1 MIIKSSKHN
10 NRSIAVKKIENKL
23 IVNEEIKPV
32 VEEEVKKPSRA
43 SKKKKTTP
51 VIEELPVVEEKI
63 EESEIEDLKPWFE
76 EDIDD

>member
-1 MIIKSSKHN
+1 MIIKSSKHDSH
-10 NRSIAVKKIENKL
+10 SIAVKKIESKL
-23 IVNEEIKPV
+23 IVNEEIKSV
-32 VEEEVKKPSRA
+32 VEEDVKKPSRA

>member
-10 NRSIAVKKIENKL
+10 SRSIAMKKVESEL
-23 IVNEEIKPV
+23 IVNEEIKSV